1 MRRQRRPLKLAAKRI
16 VAALEK
22 SIGMSNAA
30 IEQVHRDC
38 ASEKGQRAIL
48 RCIHEARLELL
59 TAEQAVRHVND
70 AV

>member
-1 MRRQRRPLKLAAKRI
+1 MRI
-16 VAALEK
+16 VAAQEK
-22 SIGMSNAA
+22 SSDVATAA
-30 IEQVHRDC
+30 VEQVHRDC

-70 AV
+70 GA